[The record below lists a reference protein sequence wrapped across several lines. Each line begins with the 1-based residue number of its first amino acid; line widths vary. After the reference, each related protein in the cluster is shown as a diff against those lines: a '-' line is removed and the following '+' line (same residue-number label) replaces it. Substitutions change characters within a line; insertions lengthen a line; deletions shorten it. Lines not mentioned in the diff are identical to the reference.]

1 MSKLDV
7 FSSFQPL
14 TLDLSK
20 ADDDKDTIEIEGI
33 ATTEHE
39 DTAGEIILQEG
50 LDWSY
55 CLKNG
60 SFNYD
65 HSNEPKFIMGAP
77 QSVKKL
83 IHNGK
88 AATSIKGVLYARKQI
103 VQDLVENYKAMKS
116 AGQIR
121 HLGFSIEGQVLTRD
135 NKQPHIITR
144 ARVLNVSLTHNP
156 CNTEATVAMVKS
168 ILANI
173 EKEEEMIKS
182 EYADQPMSYRQA
194 EQLKEYSDKLCLLLD
209 SMGEDADLP
218 EWTQSKITKALDYVQ
233 AVYHYLES
241 DDKKE
246 KDELSM
252 DKAEIKYEDGES
264 AEDKAKKLLERH
276 PELKDEEIMTE
287 IHNLISKKYSDEEM
301 DKMDSK
307 QLIEYI
313 RFLEGLKKD
322 YMDSESKAES
332 DKKCDDCEDCEGD
345 CEECPKCRERL
356 EMEKQSDLKPIQ
368 PESLEDDV
376 IASSDM
382 NIGYEE
388 DMVEDLDLEDQ
399 EDVLSREDLKA
410 LIIEMLK
417 MNLPIEKILEKI
429 KEYYK

>member
-7 FSSFQPL
+7 FSSFQPFSI
-14 TLDLSK
+14 DLSK
-20 ADDDKDTIEIEGI
+20 ADDEKDTIEIEGI

-77 QSVKKL
+77 QSVRKL
-83 IHNGK
+83 TYKGK
-88 AATSIKGVLYARKQI
+88 PATSIKGVLYAKKQI
-103 VQDLVENYKAMKS
+103 VKDLVENFKAMKS
-116 AGQIR
+116 AGDIR
-121 HLGFSIEGQVLTRD
+121 QLGFSIEGQVMQRD
-135 NKQPHIITR
+135 NKEPHIITR

-173 EKEEEMIKS
+173 EKEETEVITKEK
-182 EYADQPMSYRQA
+182 EYADQPMTYRQA
-194 EQLKEYSDKLCLLLD
+194 KQLKEYSDKLCLLLD

-218 EWTQSKITKALDYVQ
+218 EWIQSKITKALDYVQ
-233 AVYHYLES
+233 SSYHYLES
-241 DDKKE
+241 EDNKE
-246 KDELSM
+246 KEETSM

-276 PELKDEEIMTE
+276 PELNDKEIMAE
-287 IHNLISKKYSDEEM
+287 IHSLMSKKYSDEEM

-313 RFLEGLKKD
+313 RFLEGLSKE
-322 YMDSESKAES
+322 YMS
-332 DKKCDDCEDCEGD
+332 DECKDCEDCDGD
-345 CEECPKCRERL
+345 CDDCPKCKERM
-356 EMEKQSDLKPIQ
+356 EMDKQ
-368 PESLEDDV
+368 
-376 IASSDM
+376 
-382 NIGYEE
+382 
-388 DMVEDLDLEDQ
+388 
-399 EDVLSREDLKA
+399 
-410 LIIEMLK
+410 
-417 MNLPIEKILEKI
+417 
-429 KEYYK
+429 

>member
-14 TLDLSK
+14 NLDLSK

-39 DTAGEIILQEG
+39 DTAGEIILQDG

-83 IHNGK
+83 VHNGK
-88 AATSIKGVLYARKQI
+88 PATSIKGVLYARKQI

-116 AGQIR
+116 AGDIR
-121 HLGFSIEGQVLTRD
+121 QLGFSIEGQVLTRD
-135 NKQPHIITR
+135 NKAPHIITR

-156 CNTEATVAMVKS
+156 CNTEATVAMVKN

-173 EKEEEMIKS
+173 EKEEEMVKS
-182 EYADQPMSYRQA
+182 EYDDQPMSYRQA

-218 EWTQSKITKALDYVQ
+218 EWVQSKITKALDYVQ
-233 AVYHYLES
+233 SSYHYLES
-241 DDKKE
+241 EDKKE
-246 KDELSM
+246 KEELM

-264 AEDKAKKLLERH
+264 PESKAKKLLDIH
-276 PELKDEEIMTE
+276 PELGDEEIMAE
-287 IHNLISKKYSDEEM
+287 IHRLLSKKYSDEEM

-313 RFLEGLKKD
+313 RFLEGLKKE
-322 YMDSESKAES
+322 YMDYDSG
-332 DKKCDDCEDCEGD
+332 CDDCEDCEGD
-345 CEECPKCRERL
+345 CADCPKCRERM
-356 EMEKQSDLKPIQ
+356 EMDKQTDYSPIQ
-368 PESLEDDV
+368 PESLEGGEL
-376 IASSDM
+376 ASEGM
-382 NIGYEE
+382 NIGYE
-388 DMVEDLDLEDQ
+388 DGMVEDLDLEDQ

-417 MNLPIEKILEKI
+417 MGLPIEKILEKI
-429 KEYYK
+429 KEYSK

>member
-7 FSSFQPL
+7 FSSFQPFSI
-14 TLDLSK
+14 DLSK
-20 ADDDKDTIEIEGI
+20 ADDEKDTIEIEGI

-77 QSVKKL
+77 QSVNKL
-83 IHNGK
+83 TYKGK
-88 AATSIKGVLYARKQI
+88 PATSIKGVLYAKKQI
-103 VQDLVENYKAMKS
+103 VKDLVENFKAMKS
-116 AGQIR
+116 AGDIR
-121 HLGFSIEGQVLTRD
+121 QLGFSIEGQVMQRD

-173 EKEEEMIKS
+173 EKEETEVISK
-182 EYADQPMSYRQA
+182 EYADQPMTYRQA
-194 EQLKEYSDKLCLLLD
+194 ELLKEYSDKLCLLLD

-218 EWTQSKITKALDYVQ
+218 EWCQSKITKAQDYVQ

-241 DDKKE
+241 
-246 KDELSM
+246 
-252 DKAEIKYEDGES
+252 
-264 AEDKAKKLLERH
+264 EDK
-276 PELKDEEIMTE
+276 EEKEQYKME
-287 IHNLISKKYSDEEM
+287 KGYKYSDEEM

-307 QLIEYI
+307 QLIDYI
-313 RFLEGLKKD
+313 RFLEGLQKD
-322 YMDSESKAES
+322 YMDPKSEDEM
-332 DKKCDDCEDCEGD
+332 DKKDCDCEDPNCD
-345 CEECPKCRERL
+345 CEECPECDK
-356 EMEKQSDLKPIQ
+356 EMEKQSDLTPIQ
-368 PESLEDDV
+368 PESLEDDE

-399 EDVLSREDLKA
+399 EEVLSRDDLKL
-410 LIIEMLK
+410 LILEMLK
-417 MNLPIEKILEKI
+417 MNIPVEKMLEKL
-429 KEYYK
+429 KEYTK